1 MQLVDRLEEL
11 IEQGRRWPLSN
22 GVLVD
27 REAMLNILDQMRI
40 SVPREIRR
48 SQELET
54 EREKYV
60 ARAQQDARAILEQAR
75 EDAAR
80 LLDEQ
85 EIKRQ
90 AEINARRILE
100 RARREARETR
110 VGADAYAAQV
120 LGELDRHVQQVA
132 RTIRNGLRA
141 LHGLREEGEAE
152 SQAEATPAQEDGQEQ
167 SAPVEGQATLL
178 SEGEPSS
185 NGQDVDA

>member
-1 MQLVDRLEEL
+1 MDRLEEL

-40 SVPREIRR
+40 SVPQEIRR
-48 SQELET
+48 SQELEI
-54 EREKYV
+54 EREQYV

-85 EIKRQ
+85 EIRRQ
-90 AEINARRILE
+90 AETEARRILE

-141 LHGLREEGEAE
+141 LHGLREAGEAE
-152 SQAEATPAQEDGQEQ
+152 GQAEPPPAQDDGQGNAAAAAGRATPAGEGAPEPARD
-167 SAPVEGQATLL
+167 SAEA
-178 SEGEPSS
+178 
-185 NGQDVDA
+185 DA

>member
-1 MQLVDRLEEL
+1 MEEL

-54 EREKYV
+54 EREQYV

-75 EDAAR
+75 EYVAR

-90 AEINARRILE
+90 AEKDARRILE

-152 SQAEATPAQEDGQEQ
+152 NQAEATPAQEVGQEGT
-167 SAPVEGQATLL
+167 APVEGQATLL
-178 SEGEPSS
+178 SQGEPDPSP
-185 NGQDVDA
+185 NGQDADA